1 MSLINDDLQQLLL
14 RYCEPESELLQQIDR
29 ETNLKVLMPRML
41 SGHYQG
47 RVLSFLSKMVSPKR
61 ILEIGTFT
69 GYATLCLAEG
79 LTKDGILYTLDI
91 NLELEEMVRSNFAQ
105 SPHNSQI
112 NYILGDA
119 TQTINELD
127 EVFDLVF
134 IDADKKNNGTYYDL
148 IFDRVRPGGIIIV
161 DNVLWSGKV
170 LHNQQD
176 KDTRNITNFNDK
188 IAADDRVEK
197 MILPVR
203 DGLFVIRK
211 IDSGD
216 WRREI

>member
-1 MSLINDDLQQLLL
+1 MSLINEDLQHLLL
-14 RYCEPESELLQQIDR
+14 QYCAPESKLLQRIDR

-47 RVLSFLSKMVSPKR
+47 RVLSFLSKMISPKR
-61 ILEIGTFT
+61 ILEVGTFT

-79 LTKDGILYTLDI
+79 LTKDGLLYTLDI
-91 NLELEEMVRSNFAQ
+91 NVELEDMVRGYFEE
-105 SPHNSQI
+105 SPYNAQI

-119 TQTINELD
+119 TKTIQELNES
-127 EVFDLVF
+127 FDLVF

-176 KDTRNITNFNDK
+176 KDTKNITNFNDK
-188 IAADDRVEK
+188 IAADERVEK
-197 MILPVR
+197 LILPVR

-211 IDSGD
+211 H
-216 WRREI
+216 

>member
-1 MSLINDDLQQLLL
+1 MSLINDDLQNLLIN
-14 RYCEPESELLQQIDR
+14 YCEPESELLQQIDR
-29 ETNLKVLMPRML
+29 ETNLKVLMSRML

-47 RVLSFLSKMVSPKR
+47 RVLSMLSKMISPDR

-79 LTKDGILYTLDI
+79 LKENGIVYTLDI
-91 NLELEEMVRSNFAQ
+91 NVELEEMVRNNFSK
-105 SPHNSQI
+105 SPYNDKI
-112 NYILGDA
+112 KYILGDA
-119 TQTINELD
+119 TKTVHELN
-127 EVFDLVF
+127 EVFDIVF

-170 LHNQQD
+170 LQQKQD
-176 KDTRNITNFNDK
+176 KDTQNITSFNDK
-188 IAADDRVEK
+188 IAEDKRVEK
-197 MILPVR
+197 LILPVR

-211 IDSGD
+211 K
-216 WRREI
+216 

>member
-1 MSLINDDLQQLLL
+1 MSLISDDMQQLLL
-14 RYCEPESELLQQIDR
+14 NYCEPESELLQKIDR

-47 RVLSFLSKMVSPKR
+47 RVLSFLSKMVGPKR

-79 LTKDGILYTLDI
+79 LTDDGIIYTLDI
-91 NLELEEMVRSNFAQ
+91 NEELEEMVRRNFAQ
-105 SPHNSQI
+105 SDYNSKI
-112 NYILGDA
+112 KYILGDA
-119 TQTINELD
+119 TQTVNTLD
-127 EVFDLVF
+127 ETFDLVF

-148 IFDRVRPGGIIIV
+148 VFNRIRPGGLIIV

-170 LHNQQD
+170 LNTNQD
-176 KDTRNITNFNDK
+176 KDTKNITTFNDK

-197 MILPVR
+197 LILPVR
-203 DGLFVIRK
+203 DGLFIIRK
-211 IDSGD
+211 K
-216 WRREI
+216 

>member
-1 MSLINDDLQQLLL
+1 MSLINDDLQDLLIA
-14 RYCEPESELLQQIDR
+14 YCEPESELLQQIDR

-47 RVLSFLSKMVSPKR
+47 RVLSMLSKMISPKR

-79 LTKDGILYTLDI
+79 LTSDGLLYTLDI
-91 NLELEEMVRSNFAQ
+91 NEELEDMVRRNFAQ
-105 SPHNSQI
+105 SAFNHQI

-119 TQTINELD
+119 THTIAALD
-127 EVFDLVF
+127 EVFDIVF

-170 LHNQQD
+170 LQEKQD
-176 KDTRNITNFNDK
+176 KDTRNITSFNDK
-188 IAADDRVEK
+188 IAADERVEK
-197 MILPVR
+197 LILPVR

-211 IDSGD
+211 KA
-216 WRREI
+216 

>member
-1 MSLINDDLQQLLL
+1 MSLIKEDLQDLLL
-14 RYCEPESELLQQIDR
+14 KFCEPESELLQRIDR
-29 ETNLKVLMPRML
+29 ETHLKVLMPRML

-47 RVLSFLSKMVSPKR
+47 RVLSLLSKMITPKR

-79 LTKDGILYTLDI
+79 LAADGQLFTLDI
-91 NLELEEMVRSNFAQ
+91 NIELEDRVREYFAL
-105 SPHNSQI
+105 SPYNSKI

-119 TQTINELD
+119 TQTVNSLNEQ
-127 EVFDLVF
+127 FDLVF

-170 LHNQQD
+170 LSGQQD
-176 KDTRNITNFNDK
+176 KDTRNISTFNDK
-188 IAADDRVEK
+188 VAADNRVEK
-197 MILPVR
+197 LILPVR
-203 DGLFVIRK
+203 DGLFIIIK
-211 IDSGD
+211 K
-216 WRREI
+216 

>member
-1 MSLINDDLQQLLL
+1 MQQLLL
-14 RYCEPESELLQQIDR
+14 SYCEPESALLQKIDR

-47 RVLSFLSKMVSPKR
+47 RVLSMLSKLVNPRR

-79 LTKDGILYTLDI
+79 LSADGLIYTLDI
-91 NLELEEMVRSNFAQ
+91 NEELEEMVRANFESSVL
-105 SPHNSQI
+105 SPKI
-112 NYILGDA
+112 KYLLGDA
-119 TQTINELD
+119 AETVPALNEI
-127 EVFDLVF
+127 FDLVF

-148 IFDRVRPGGIIIV
+148 VFDKLRPGGLIIV

-170 LHNQQD
+170 LNSNPD
-176 KDTRNITNFNDK
+176 KDTKNITTFNDK
-188 IAADDRVEK
+188 IAADKRVEK
-197 MILPVR
+197 LILPVR

-211 IDSGD
+211 K
-216 WRREI
+216 